1 MKMTIVARLDVN
13 VNDIM
18 KNHGLDDGGE
28 AQRYIDNECIRL
40 MDPYTPFLNGAL
52 MASVR
57 LNSVIGSGKLV
68 QATPYARYQYYGN
81 LMVDPITLKGSFYD
95 PKTGRHWSRPG
106 VGKIMDP
113 GGRKL
118 QHNTSKNPQAG
129 PHWFERMVADHG
141 DDIGRGAAKVA
152 GGRFEK

>member
-28 AQRYIDNECIRL
+28 VQWYIDNECIRL

-81 LMVDPITLKGSFYD
+81 PMVDPITLKGSFYD